1 MTKSKLY
8 ELTPEHRAQLKPWA
22 DRWIANAM
30 STAPMTDEDKR
41 LCEIAVNGMY
51 DAANLTRPKHI
62 VFVPSPFV
70 LRVAGGLA
78 AAAWYTS
85 RNPTRAATSAATRAA
100 TSAATSAATW
110 AATEAATRDATSGA
124 TTAATEDATWAATW
138 AATWD
143 ATSAATWAAT
153 EAATRD
159 ATWDA
164 TEAATLDATR
174 ATEAEKTWYRFSC
187 DIRAISESFN
197 LGILGVSCANN
208 AWDMWQGGNQWSSF
222 DGYVSF
228 FRYIAELDIDYSAWD
243 HWETLSLHSG
253 PRIIHPDFCM
263 ISDRP
268 SILTVD
274 DQNRPHC
281 DDGPFCQWRDGSAL
295 YSVHGVRVPW
305 DIVEH
310 PETITAARIAKEENA
325 EVKRVMVERM
335 GPARWV
341 VEMGLKPINTDDW
354 GSLYQSDD
362 ATYVKVV
369 NSTLNAD
376 GTADEYWLSVN
387 RELRPIR
394 RNPATGKIEYGQ
406 PQEMTA
412 LNAVAST
419 FCMTGREYKAQLQY
433 QS

>member
-1 MTKSKLY
+1 MTKIKLY
-8 ELTPEHRAQLKPWA
+8 ELTPDHRAQLKLWA

-51 DAANLTRPKHI
+51 DVAKMARPKHI

-78 AAAWYTS
+78 AAAWYRS
-85 RNPTRAATSAATRAA
+85 RNPTDAATDAATSA
-100 TSAATSAATW
+100 
-110 AATEAATRDATSGA
+110 
-124 TTAATEDATWAATW
+124 
-138 AATWD
+138 
-143 ATSAATWAAT
+143 
-153 EAATRD
+153 

-164 TEAATLDATR
+164 TEAATSAATWD
-174 ATEAEKTWYRFSC
+174 EKTWYRFGC
-187 DIRAISESFN
+187 DIRAISASFN

-208 AWDMWQGGNQWSSF
+208 AWNMWQGGNQWS
-222 DGYVSF
+222 GYDSYLSF
-228 FRYIAELDIDYSAWD
+228 FRHIAKLDIDYSAWT

-253 PRIIHPDFCM
+253 PRIMHPDFCM

-295 YSVHGVRVPW
+295 YSIHGVRVPW
-305 DIVEH
+305 DIVEN
-310 PETITAARIAKEENA
+310 PETITAARIAKEKNA
-325 EVKRVMVERM
+325 EVKRIMVQRM

-341 VEMGLKPINTDDW
+341 TEMGLKPIHTDDW

-369 NSTLNAD
+369 NSTLNDD

-394 RNPATGKIEYGQ
+394 RNPATGKIEYGE
-406 PQEMTA
+406 PQKMTA

-419 FCMTGREYKAQLQY
+419 FSMTGREYKAQLQY